1 MLSKKMVSMT
11 MIMAM
16 IISMCMIMIMSLFRS
31 LISSS
36 TGNWRGIDQIL
47 RIPWSIL
54 SLSVVPNCV
63 YQSRN
68 SSSTMG
74 SVTMSSMSV
83 GSVTMSSMSV
93 CSVTMSSMS
102 VASMCP
108 FSASSVCWIGFSK
121 GRKQESRYG
130 QG

>member
-11 MIMAM
+11 MIMTM
-16 IISMCMIMIMSLFRS
+16 SMPVIISMCMFMSLVLFRS

-47 RIPWSIL
+47 RISWSIL
-54 SLSVVPNCV
+54 PLSVVPNGI

-68 SSSTMG
+68 SSSTMTT
-74 SVTMSSMSV
+74 SVMSV

-93 CSVTMSSMS
+93 ATMMPVSTMVSV
-102 VASMCP
+102 CP
-108 FSASSVCWIGFSK
+108 FSASSVCRISFSK
-121 GRKQESRYG
+121 GRKQESWYG